1 MPSPILFKSFWQAG
15 FECSTHVLKSGKR
28 LDLVASTGHDLW
40 ADQDFVR
47 LRDVG
52 ILTAREGLRWHLI
65 ETRPDRYDFTS
76 AQRMLEAAQRHGI
89 QIIWDVLHFGWPD
102 NLDIFTPGW
111 VDSFAAF
118 ASAFGRILRAES
130 PDVAFVAPINEVSFI
145 A

>member
-1 MPSPILFKSFWQAG
+1 MAIDPVPTGTGREACPIPLFKSFWQAG

-65 ETRPDRYDFTS
+65 EIRPGRYDFTS
-76 AQRMLEAAQRHGI
+76 AQRMQEAARRHGI
-89 QIIWDVLHFGWPD
+89 QIIWDVLHFG
-102 NLDIFTPGW
+102 
-111 VDSFAAF
+111 
-118 ASAFGRILRAES
+118 
-130 PDVAFVAPINEVSFI
+130 
-145 A
+145 